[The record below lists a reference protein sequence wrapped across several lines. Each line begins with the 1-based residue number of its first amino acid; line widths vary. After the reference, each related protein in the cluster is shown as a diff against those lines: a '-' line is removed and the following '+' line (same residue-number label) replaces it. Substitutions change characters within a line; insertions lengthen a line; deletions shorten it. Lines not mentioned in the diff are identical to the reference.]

1 MCRSF
6 GYAAL
11 GKAPI
16 AVGKLYNRGA
26 RYSSCVAMDKN
37 GIVAWKQ
44 TTGTFNR
51 ERFLDAARRLVSVA
65 M

>member
-51 ERFLDAARRLVSVA
+51 
-65 M
+65 

>member
-16 AVGKLYNRGA
+16 AVGKLYNRGT

-44 TTGTFNR
+44 TIGTFNR